1 MSSIIS
7 EESIKIIKATAP
19 VVAEH
24 VLEITTTFYAKLLG
38 RHPELHDYFNETNQ
52 RTERQPK
59 ALSSVI
65 GGALPPCVEK
75 LIGGG
80 EGTADDKS
88 KVQDAPQQAKTLGDA
103 VVAYAQNI
111 DKLDKVRLLMWNI
124 ATHYWLLEQNG
135 MLN

>member
-24 VLEITTTFYAKLLG
+24 VLEITTSFYSKLLG

-80 EGTADDKS
+80 EGGSNTDK
-88 KVQDAPQQAKTLGDA
+88 KEVVQDAPQQAKTLGDA

-111 DKLDKVRLLMWNI
+111 DKLDQVSLV
-124 ATHYWLLEQNG
+124 
-135 MLN
+135 